1 MQEAFL
7 REGQGT
13 GPGTERGGAAGF
25 RFAETVDAGSA
36 NVIFDPFDP
45 AYMEWKRAGGGR
57 HCPTDNDRPGSGAGA
72 PLPRSGAVA
81 KSPDRPR
88 G

>member
-1 MQEAFL
+1 MQEDFL

-36 NVIFDPFDP
+36 NVIFDP

-72 PLPRSGAVA
+72 PLPGNGAAAV
-81 KSPDRPR
+81 SYR
-88 G
+88 